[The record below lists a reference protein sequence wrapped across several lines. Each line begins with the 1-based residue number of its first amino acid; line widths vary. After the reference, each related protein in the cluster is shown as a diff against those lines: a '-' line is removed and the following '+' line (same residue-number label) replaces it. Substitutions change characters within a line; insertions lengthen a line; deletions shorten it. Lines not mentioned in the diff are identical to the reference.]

1 MKLLIITSV
10 LIVLSLT
17 ITLLVM
23 KFSSQVMDEADD
35 LDNQTD

>member
-23 KFSSQVMDEADD
+23 KFSSQVIDEADD
-35 LDNQTD
+35 LDNQID